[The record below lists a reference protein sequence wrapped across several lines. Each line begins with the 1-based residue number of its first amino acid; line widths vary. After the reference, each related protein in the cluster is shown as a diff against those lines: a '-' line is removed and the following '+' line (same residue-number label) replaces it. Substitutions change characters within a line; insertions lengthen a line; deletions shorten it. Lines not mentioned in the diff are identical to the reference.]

1 MSTLH
6 LKPLQA
12 IAFHTERQVPCNPK
26 PGFRGLGAWGL
37 GGFGGVGVLGFGG
50 FGGFGGLGVWGFRV
64 HSPKPQTF
72 TGEAWILNLIF
83 TAALALFRPTFSCR
97 FFG

>member
-37 GGFGGVGVLGFGG
+37 GGLGVWGCGG
-50 FGGFGGLGVWGFRV
+50 FGVWGFWGFGGLGV
-64 HSPKPQTF
+64 
-72 TGEAWILNLIF
+72 
-83 TAALALFRPTFSCR
+83 
-97 FFG
+97 